1 MTYFK
6 PALILLSLG
15 AVGAMGSTVLAQTA
29 TEPAAETA
37 QETDPTT
44 KRAQTTPTEK
54 FAIIDLDGNGLVSEG
69 EFVAYA
75 SEAHDASAEDAAAKF
90 AQIAGDDG
98 VISQDE
104 FVAVHA
110 SHDKKP
116 AAKGS

>member
-15 AVGAMGSTVLAQTA
+15 AVGAMASTVLAQTA
-29 TEPAAETA
+29 AEPA
-37 QETDPTT
+37 QESEPET
-44 KRAQTTPTEK
+44 KRAQTTLAEK

-69 EFVAYA
+69 EFVSYA
-75 SEAHDASAEDAAAKF
+75 SEAHDASAEDATAKF
-90 AQIAGDDG
+90 VQIAGDDG

-104 FVAVHA
+104 FIAVHA
-110 SHDKKP
+110 SHDKTP